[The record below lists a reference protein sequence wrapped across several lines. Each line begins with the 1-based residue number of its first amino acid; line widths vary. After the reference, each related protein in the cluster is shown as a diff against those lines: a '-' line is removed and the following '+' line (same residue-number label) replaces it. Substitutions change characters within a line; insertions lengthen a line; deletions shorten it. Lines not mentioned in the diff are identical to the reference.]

1 MIFPIVDLLYKHS
14 IKDLPWI
21 YVITELHWDFDGP
34 AEPISGNFKERAD
47 VLFSGVEV
55 GGLCSFLSES
65 HTLPCA
71 SLVCKSYI
79 ISGFLLFYQ
88 NTTSLS
94 HLNELEWEH
103 S

>member
-71 SLVCKSYI
+71 SLVCKMYLKLMI
-79 ISGFLLFYQ
+79 DGA
-88 NTTSLS
+88 TSQPFSAESLKMS
-94 HLNELEWEH
+94 LDY
-103 S
+103 